1 MGKVL
6 WEEGIR
12 ELEGHGIPVYSFPE
26 LAVEG
31 LAAAVRYGAMRAR
44 PEGAHVRVASR
55 RDEAAAI
62 LQAASAQGRRTLS
75 YMEARDLLDGYGIPL
90 APARVVASPAEAIA
104 FGREAGFPIVLK
116 GLSPRIVHKTDFKA
130 VKLDLR
136 DGDAVARA
144 WKELR
149 QALDAVDRDA
159 VVMAQRMI
167 TEGREVILGAFRDP
181 QFGAVAMFGLGGI
194 YVEVLRDVAY
204 RVLPITDRD
213 AAEMVRSIRGYPL
226 LAGVRGE
233 AAVDLSFLEQTLLR
247 LSQLMMEQEAIDALD
262 INPLIVSAP
271 GVASLAVDARIGLRA
286 P

>member
-1 MGKVL
+1 MMH
-6 WEEGIR
+6 I
-12 ELEGHGIPVYSFPE
+12 
-26 LAVEG
+26 
-31 LAAAVRYGAMRAR
+31 
-44 PEGAHVRVASR
+44 ASR
-55 RDEAAAI
+55 RDEASAI

-75 YMEARDLLDGYGIPL
+75 YDESRDLLDGYGIPL
-90 APARVVASPAEAIA
+90 APARVVGSPAEAIA
-104 FGREAGFPIVLK
+104 FGAEAGFPIVLK
-116 GLSPRIVHKTDFKA
+116 GLSPRIVHKTDLKA

-136 DGDAVARA
+136 DGEAVAAA

-149 QALDAVDRDA
+149 AALDTVDPGA

-167 TEGREVILGAFRDP
+167 TGGREVILGAFRDP

-233 AAVDLSFLEQTLLR
+233 AAVDLPFLERMLVR
-247 LSQLMMEQEAIDALD
+247 LSQLMMEQEGVDALD

-271 GVASLAVDARIGLRA
+271 GSPSLAVDARIGLQSPGGAR
-286 P
+286 